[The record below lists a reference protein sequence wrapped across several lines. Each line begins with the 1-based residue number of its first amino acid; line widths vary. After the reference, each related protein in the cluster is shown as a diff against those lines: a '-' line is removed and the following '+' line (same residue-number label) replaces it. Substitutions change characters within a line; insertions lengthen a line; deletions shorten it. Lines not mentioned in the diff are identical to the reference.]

1 MIAANAFLTVTPAS
15 AAEPKSPGWT
25 QTVTLAKS
33 GHFNLLRKKKTM
45 KYTITRLTV
54 NDNGFVIATLKN
66 VTDHN
71 GGSVTDDPTADHY
84 FEGLGDLKVGD
95 EIVIA

>member
-1 MIAANAFLTVTPAS
+1 
-15 AAEPKSPGWT
+15 
-25 QTVTLAKS
+25 
-33 GHFNLLRKKKTM
+33 M